1 MWQRTQH
8 SWESPSLFGRRMEM
22 VVLGHAGARMMV
34 FPTSMGSCTEWEDR
48 RMPEMLGESIRQG
61 LLQLYCVTS
70 AADQGWYD
78 DHAPMPERAVWQDR
92 YDQYLYHEV
101 LPFMKQQNDNPFL
114 ITAGASFGGYHALNF
129 ALRHPEEVGRVL
141 AMSSMIDVTRL
152 TYGWSD
158 ELTYRHN
165 PMDFMRNEHDPARLE
180 AFRRMDIILAIGED
194 DPLCQS
200 NREFSAMLWSRGI
213 GNALRIWKGWAHD
226 WPYWEDMVRLYTAG
240 HD

>member
-8 SWESPSLFGRRMEM
+8 SWESPSLLGRTMEM
-22 VVLGHAGARMMV
+22 VVIGHAGARMLV
-34 FPTSMGSCTEWEDR
+34 FPTSMGSCTEWDDR
-48 RMPEMLGESIRQG
+48 RMPEMVGESIRQG
-61 LLQLYCVTS
+61 LLQLYCVSTAS
-70 AADQGWYD
+70 DQGWYD
-78 DHAPMPERAVWQDR
+78 DHAPMPQRAVWQDR
-92 YDQYLYHEV
+92 YDQYLYREV

-129 ALRHPEEVGRVL
+129 ALRHPHEVGRVL
-141 AMSSMIDVTRL
+141 AMSSMIDVKRL

-158 ELTYRHN
+158 DLTYRHN
-165 PMDFMRNEHDPARLE
+165 PMDFMRYEHDPARLE
-180 AFRRMDIILAIGED
+180 AFRGMDIILAIGED

-200 NREFSAMLWSRGI
+200 NREFSALLWQLGI

>member
-1 MWQRTQH
+1 MWQRSQH
-8 SWESPSLFGRRMEM
+8 SWESPSLLGRTMEM
-22 VVLGHAGARMMV
+22 VVIGHAGARMMV
-34 FPTSMGSCTEWEDR
+34 FPTSMGSCREWEDR
-48 RMPEMLGESIRQG
+48 RMPEMVGESIRQG
-61 LLQLYCVTS
+61 QLQLYCVSS
-70 AADQGWYD
+70 ASDQGWYD
-78 DHAPMPERAVWQDR
+78 DHAPMPQRAVWQDR
-92 YDQYLYHEV
+92 YDQYLYREV

-141 AMSSMIDVTRL
+141 AMSSMVDVKRL

-165 PMDFMRNEHDPARLE
+165 PMDFMRHEHDPARLA

-194 DPLCQS
+194 DPLCPS
-200 NREFSAMLWSRGI
+200 NREFSGLLWGRGI

-226 WPYWEDMVRLYTAG
+226 WPYWEDMVRLYIGG

>member
-1 MWQRTQH
+1 MWQRSQH
-8 SWESPSLFGRRMEM
+8 SWESPSLLGRTMEM
-22 VVLGHAGARMMV
+22 VVIGHAGARMMV
-34 FPTSMGSCTEWEDR
+34 FPTSMGSCREWEDR
-48 RMPEMLGESIRQG
+48 RMPEMVGESIRQG
-61 LLQLYCVTS
+61 QLQLYCVSS
-70 AADQGWYD
+70 ASDQGWYD
-78 DHAPMPERAVWQDR
+78 DHAPMPQRAVWQDR
-92 YDQYLYHEV
+92 YDQYLYREV

-141 AMSSMIDVTRL
+141 AMSSMIDVKRL

-165 PMDFMRNEHDPARLE
+165 PMDFMRHEHDPARLA

-194 DPLCQS
+194 DPLCRS
-200 NREFSAMLWSRGI
+200 NREFSALLWERGI

-226 WPYWEDMVRLYTAG
+226 WPYWEDMVRLYIGG